1 MRKPQK
7 SYLSL
12 AIVLAVL
19 IVINIIASHLYQRFD
34 LTENKRYTLSEASKE
49 ILAGVENPIIVD
61 VFLKGEFP
69 SEFKRL
75 QHETRYLLEEY
86 QAYNSNIKF
95 NFIDPLEE
103 NRNAQEIATEFYNA
117 GMPPQNLNVT
127 QNGKVSESLLFPW
140 AVANFGDQRVK
151 IHLLKNKLGDSQED
165 IVNSSVQQLEY
176 VFTDGFNKLIN
187 QRSKK
192 VAIMRG
198 NGELPDANIADF
210 IKSIREYYYIA
221 PFTLDSVANNPQKTL
236 QQLEAYDL
244 IIEAK
249 PTQAY
254 SEKEKF
260 VLDQYIMNGG
270 KSLWLLETVTAE
282 KDSLFSNKENSMLAF
297 YNDLNLTDFFFKYGI
312 RVNPA
317 LVNDVY
323 SAPIVLAQ
331 GSGDNAQFNPYPWF
345 YEPMAMGNIKH
356 PIVNNI
362 EAVKF
367 NFANPIDTLKSGVEK
382 TILLKSST
390 ASKLEDVP
398 RQLQLNEIINQK
410 PDPKSYTGGA
420 QNLAVLLEG
429 RFTSVYKNRVKPFSL
444 KHLIAPFH
452 ITEAAYII
460 KNTYNSFPKGTIHI
474 VGVDS
479 EITPENK
486 HIALQLDD
494 HFFIC
499 ANNGIMSLIASEI
512 KPQKIV
518 EINIHDA
525 VETNFPVLDIFVKV
539 ACHIARGGTL
549 EVIGKTIPDI
559 KQLKDF
565 TPFVNK
571 EKNQLIGH
579 VMYIDNYGNVVSNIS
594 RKLFESIGKGRKF
607 IFTILISI
615 GLFKFNVDGIV

>member
-1 MRKPQK
+1 MRKPQN

-19 IVINIIASHLYQRFD
+19 IIINILASHLYQRFD

-49 ILAGVENPIIVD
+49 ILAGVDNPIIVD

-75 QHETRYLLEEY
+75 QNETRYLLEEY
-86 QAYNSNIKF
+86 QAYNPNIKF
-95 NFIDPLEE
+95 NFINPLEE
-103 NRNAQEIATEFYNA
+103 TRNAQEIATEFYNA

-165 IVNSSVQQLEY
+165 IVNNSVQQLEY

-221 PFTLDSVANNPQKTL
+221 PFTLDSVASDPQKTL
-236 QQLEAYDL
+236 QQLEEYDL

-254 SEKEKF
+254 TEEEKL
-260 VLDQYIMNGG
+260 VLDQYTMNGG
-270 KSLWLLETVTAE
+270 KSLWLVETVTAE
-282 KDSLFSNKENSMLAF
+282 KDSLFSNEENSMLAF

-312 RVNPA
+312 RVNPE

-331 GSGDNAQFNPYPWF
+331 GSGDNSQFNPYPWF
-345 YEPMAMGNIKH
+345 YEPMAIGNIKH

-367 NFANPIDTLKSGVEK
+367 NFANPIDTLKNAVEK

-390 ASKLEDVP
+390 ASKVEDVP
-398 RQLQLNEIINQK
+398 RQIQLSEIINQK

-429 RFTSVYKNRVKPFSL
+429 RFTSVYKNRVKPFPLDNFKEESKPTQML
-444 KHLIAPFH
+444 VISDGDV
-452 ITEAAYII
+452 I
-460 KNTYNSFPKGTIHI
+460 KNSFRKGKPQELGYDPLTATTYG
-474 VGVDS
+474 
-479 EITPENK
+479 NK
-486 HIALQLDD
+486 EFLVNAVNYLLDD
-494 HFFIC
+494 Q
-499 ANNGIMSLIASEI
+499 GLL
-512 KPQKIV
+512 KIRAKEVTLPFLNTSKV
-518 EINIHDA
+518 EAERTQWQLINILVPLVMLA
-525 VETNFPVLDIFVKV
+525 IFGFLFSYFRKKRYQKV
-539 ACHIARGGTL
+539 
-549 EVIGKTIPDI
+549 
-559 KQLKDF
+559 
-565 TPFVNK
+565 
-571 EKNQLIGH
+571 
-579 VMYIDNYGNVVSNIS
+579 
-594 RKLFESIGKGRKF
+594 
-607 IFTILISI
+607 
-615 GLFKFNVDGIV
+615 

>member
-1 MRKPQK
+1 MRKQQN
-7 SYLSL
+7 SSLSL

-19 IVINIIASHLYQRFD
+19 IVVNILASHMYQRFD

-49 ILAGVENPIIVD
+49 ILAGVDQPIIVD

-75 QHETRYLLEEY
+75 QNETRYLLEEY

-95 NFIDPLEE
+95 NFINPLEE
-103 NRNAQEIATEFYNA
+103 NRAAQEIATEFYNA

-140 AVANFGDQRVK
+140 AVANFGEQRVK

-176 VFTDGFNKLIN
+176 VFTDGFNKLIH

-221 PFTLDSVANNPQKTL
+221 PFTLDSVAENPQKTL
-236 QQLEAYDL
+236 QQLEEYDL

-254 SEKEKF
+254 AEEEKL
-260 VLDQYIMNGG
+260 VLDQYTMNGG
-270 KSLWLLETVTAE
+270 KSLWLVETVTAE
-282 KDSLFSNKENSMLAF
+282 KDSLFSNEENSMLAF
-297 YNDLNLTDFFFKYGI
+297 YNDLNLTDFFFKYGV
-312 RVNPA
+312 RVNPE

-331 GSGDNAQFNPYPWF
+331 GSGDNSQFNPYPWF
-345 YEPMAMGNIKH
+345 YEPMAMANINH

-367 NFANPIDTLKSGVEK
+367 NFANPIDTLKNGVEK
-382 TILLKSST
+382 TILLKSSNS
-390 ASKLEDVP
+390 SKVEDVP
-398 RQLQLNEIINQK
+398 RQLQLSEIIKQK
-410 PDPKSYTGGA
+410 PDPQSYTGGA

-429 RFTSVYKNRVKPFSL
+429 QFTSVYKNRVKPFSL
-444 KHLIAPFH
+444 NDFKEESEPTKLLVISDGDV
-452 ITEAAYII
+452 I
-460 KNTYNSFPKGTIHI
+460 KNSFRKGQPQELGYDPLTATTYG
-474 VGVDS
+474 
-479 EITPENK
+479 NK
-486 HIALQLDD
+486 EFLVNAVNYLLDD
-494 HFFIC
+494 R
-499 ANNGIMSLIASEI
+499 GLL
-512 KPQKIV
+512 KIRAKEVTLPFLNTNKV
-518 EINIHDA
+518 EAERTQWQLINI
-525 VETNFPVLDIFVKV
+525 VVPLVILGIFGFLFTYFRKKRYRKV
-539 ACHIARGGTL
+539 
-549 EVIGKTIPDI
+549 
-559 KQLKDF
+559 
-565 TPFVNK
+565 
-571 EKNQLIGH
+571 
-579 VMYIDNYGNVVSNIS
+579 
-594 RKLFESIGKGRKF
+594 
-607 IFTILISI
+607 
-615 GLFKFNVDGIV
+615 

>member
-1 MRKPQK
+1 MRKQQN

-34 LTENKRYTLSEASKE
+34 LTENKRYTLSETSKE
-49 ILAGVENPIIVD
+49 ILAGVDNPIIVD

-75 QHETRYLLEEY
+75 QNETRYLLEEY
-86 QAYNSNIKF
+86 QAYNPNIKF
-95 NFIDPLEE
+95 NFINPLEE

-187 QRSKK
+187 ERSKK

-221 PFTLDSVANNPQKTL
+221 PFTLDSVASDPQKTL
-236 QQLEAYDL
+236 QQLEEFDL

-260 VLDQYIMNGG
+260 VLDQYTMNGG
-270 KSLWLLETVTAE
+270 KSLWLIETVTAE

-312 RVNPA
+312 RVNPE

-331 GSGDNAQFNPYPWF
+331 GSGDNSQFNPYPWF
-345 YEPMAMGNIKH
+345 YEPMAIGNIKH

-367 NFANPIDTLKSGVEK
+367 NFANPIDTLKNGVEK
-382 TILLKSST
+382 TILLKSSN

-398 RQLQLNEIINQK
+398 RQLQLSEIINQK

-429 RFTSVYKNRVKPFSL
+429 RFTSVYKNRVKPF
-444 KHLIAPFH
+444 P
-452 ITEAAYII
+452 
-460 KNTYNSFPKGTIHI
+460 
-474 VGVDS
+474 
-479 EITPENK
+479 
-486 HIALQLDD
+486 
-494 HFFIC
+494 
-499 ANNGIMSLIASEI
+499 
-512 KPQKIV
+512 
-518 EINIHDA
+518 
-525 VETNFPVLDIFVKV
+525 
-539 ACHIARGGTL
+539 
-549 EVIGKTIPDI
+549 
-559 KQLKDF
+559 LKDF
-565 TPFVNK
+565 KEESKPTKMLIISDGDVIKNSFRKGKPQELGYDPLTATTYGNK
-571 EKNQLIGH
+571 EFLVNAVNYLLDDQGLLKIRAKEVTLPFLNINKVEAERTQWQLINILVPL
-579 VMYIDNYGNVVSNIS
+579 VMLV
-594 RKLFESIGKGRKF
+594 
-607 IFTILISI
+607 ILV
-615 GLFKFNVDGIV
+615 FF

>member
-1 MRKPQK
+1 MRKQQN

-34 LTENKRYTLSEASKE
+34 LTENKRYTLSETSKE
-49 ILAGVENPIIVD
+49 ILAGVDNPIIVD

-75 QHETRYLLEEY
+75 QNETRYLLEEY
-86 QAYNSNIKF
+86 QAYNPNIKF
-95 NFIDPLEE
+95 NFINPLEE

-165 IVNSSVQQLEY
+165 IVNSWVQQLEY

-187 QRSKK
+187 ERSKK

-221 PFTLDSVANNPQKTL
+221 PFTLDSVASDPQKTL
-236 QQLEAYDL
+236 QQLEEFDL

-260 VLDQYIMNGG
+260 VLDQYTMNGG
-270 KSLWLLETVTAE
+270 KSLWLIETVTAE

-312 RVNPA
+312 RVNPE

-331 GSGDNAQFNPYPWF
+331 GSGDNSQFNPYPWF
-345 YEPMAMGNIKH
+345 YEPIAIGNIKH

-367 NFANPIDTLKSGVEK
+367 NFANPIDTLKNGVEK
-382 TILLKSST
+382 TILLKSSN

-398 RQLQLNEIINQK
+398 RKLQLSEIINQK

-429 RFTSVYKNRVKPFSL
+429 RFNSVYKNRVKPF
-444 KHLIAPFH
+444 P
-452 ITEAAYII
+452 
-460 KNTYNSFPKGTIHI
+460 
-474 VGVDS
+474 
-479 EITPENK
+479 
-486 HIALQLDD
+486 
-494 HFFIC
+494 
-499 ANNGIMSLIASEI
+499 
-512 KPQKIV
+512 
-518 EINIHDA
+518 
-525 VETNFPVLDIFVKV
+525 
-539 ACHIARGGTL
+539 
-549 EVIGKTIPDI
+549 
-559 KQLKDF
+559 LKDF
-565 TPFVNK
+565 KEESKPTKMLIISDGDVIKNSFRKGKPQELGYDPLTATTYGNK
-571 EKNQLIGH
+571 EFLVNAVNYLLDDQGLLKIRAKEVTLPFLNINKVEAERTQWQLINILVPL
-579 VMYIDNYGNVVSNIS
+579 VMLVIFGFLFSYF
-594 RKLFESIGKGRKF
+594 RKKRYQKAI
-607 IFTILISI
+607 
-615 GLFKFNVDGIV
+615 

>member
-1 MRKPQK
+1 MRKQQN

-34 LTENKRYTLSEASKE
+34 LTENKRYTLSETSKE
-49 ILAGVENPIIVD
+49 ILAGVDNPIIVD

-75 QHETRYLLEEY
+75 QNETRYLLEEY
-86 QAYNSNIKF
+86 QAYNPNIKF
-95 NFIDPLEE
+95 NFINPLEE

-187 QRSKK
+187 ERSKK

-221 PFTLDSVANNPQKTL
+221 PFTLDSVANDPQKTL
-236 QQLEAYDL
+236 QQLEEFDL

-260 VLDQYIMNGG
+260 VLDQYTMNGG
-270 KSLWLLETVTAE
+270 KSLWLIETVTAE

-312 RVNPA
+312 RVNPE

-331 GSGDNAQFNPYPWF
+331 GSGDNSQFNPYPWF
-345 YEPMAMGNIKH
+345 YEPMAIGNIKH

-367 NFANPIDTLKSGVEK
+367 NFANPIDTLKNGVEK
-382 TILLKSST
+382 TILLKSSN

-398 RQLQLNEIINQK
+398 RQLQLSEIINQK

-429 RFTSVYKNRVKPFSL
+429 RFTSVYKNRVKPF
-444 KHLIAPFH
+444 P
-452 ITEAAYII
+452 
-460 KNTYNSFPKGTIHI
+460 
-474 VGVDS
+474 
-479 EITPENK
+479 
-486 HIALQLDD
+486 
-494 HFFIC
+494 
-499 ANNGIMSLIASEI
+499 
-512 KPQKIV
+512 
-518 EINIHDA
+518 
-525 VETNFPVLDIFVKV
+525 
-539 ACHIARGGTL
+539 
-549 EVIGKTIPDI
+549 
-559 KQLKDF
+559 LKDF
-565 TPFVNK
+565 KEESKPTKMLVISDGDVIRNSFRKGKPQELGYDPLTATTYGNK
-571 EKNQLIGH
+571 EFLVNAVNYLLDDQGLLKIRAKEVTLPFLNTNKVEAERTQWQLINILVPL
-579 VMYIDNYGNVVSNIS
+579 VMLAIFGFLFSYF
-594 RKLFESIGKGRKF
+594 RKKRYQKAI
-607 IFTILISI
+607 
-615 GLFKFNVDGIV
+615 

>member
-1 MRKPQK
+1 MRKQQN

-34 LTENKRYTLSEASKE
+34 LTENKRYTLSETSKE
-49 ILAGVENPIIVD
+49 ILAGVDNPIIVD

-75 QHETRYLLEEY
+75 QNETRYLLEEY
-86 QAYNSNIKF
+86 QAYNPNIKF
-95 NFIDPLEE
+95 NFINPLEE

-187 QRSKK
+187 ERSKK

-221 PFTLDSVANNPQKTL
+221 PFTLDSVASDPQKTL
-236 QQLEAYDL
+236 QQLEEFDL

-260 VLDQYIMNGG
+260 VLDQYTMNGG
-270 KSLWLLETVTAE
+270 KSLWLIETVTAE

-312 RVNPA
+312 RVNPE

-331 GSGDNAQFNPYPWF
+331 GSGDNSQFNPYPWF
-345 YEPMAMGNIKH
+345 YEPMAIGNIKH

-367 NFANPIDTLKSGVEK
+367 NFANPIDTLKNGVEK
-382 TILLKSST
+382 TILLKSSN

-398 RQLQLNEIINQK
+398 RQLQLSEIINQK

-429 RFTSVYKNRVKPFSL
+429 RFTSVYKNRVKPF
-444 KHLIAPFH
+444 P
-452 ITEAAYII
+452 
-460 KNTYNSFPKGTIHI
+460 
-474 VGVDS
+474 
-479 EITPENK
+479 
-486 HIALQLDD
+486 
-494 HFFIC
+494 
-499 ANNGIMSLIASEI
+499 
-512 KPQKIV
+512 
-518 EINIHDA
+518 
-525 VETNFPVLDIFVKV
+525 
-539 ACHIARGGTL
+539 
-549 EVIGKTIPDI
+549 
-559 KQLKDF
+559 LKDF
-565 TPFVNK
+565 KEESKPTKMLIISDGDVIKNSFRKGKPQELGYDPLTATTYGNK
-571 EKNQLIGH
+571 EFLVNAVNYLLDDQGLLKIRAKEVTLPFLNINKVEAERTQWQLINILVPL
-579 VMYIDNYGNVVSNIS
+579 VMLVIFGFLFSYF
-594 RKLFESIGKGRKF
+594 RKKRYQKAI
-607 IFTILISI
+607 
-615 GLFKFNVDGIV
+615 